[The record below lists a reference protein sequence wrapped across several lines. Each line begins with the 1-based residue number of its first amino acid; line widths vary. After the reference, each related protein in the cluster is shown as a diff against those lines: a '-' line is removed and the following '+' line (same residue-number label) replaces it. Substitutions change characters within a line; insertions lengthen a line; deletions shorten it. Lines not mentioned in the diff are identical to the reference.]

1 VIRGSLL
8 LVAGCLPLATPGEL
22 MRIIHLLKHGL
33 RDNGHVHVAVDLA
46 CAQADAGHDVVFAS
60 AGTSFGNVLRRHR
73 VQVVDLPLASN
84 VRDVLPT
91 VRALWALCRQFRP
104 DLIHAH
110 MMSSALL
117 AYPICKVRR
126 IPLVTTMHNSFDK
139 HSFLMRLGTVV
150 VAVSGAERDLLL
162 SRGYPARKVVTI
174 VNGPVDSPREE
185 PIADP
190 PALRTPSVMTL
201 SGLHPRKAV
210 DDVVTAFAD
219 VAAQHPAWHLNVVGS
234 GPQREELEAQ
244 AHHLGLDERIHFL
257 GPSTNPRQLLE
268 QTDIFATATLADP
281 CPLTIMEARA
291 AGCAI
296 VGTEVGGIPETLD
309 NGAAGLLVPTRD
321 PRAMADAFERLMDS
335 PELRSTLKQRAL
347 DGAPYY
353 RVQRMAEDHL
363 RLYGSLVR
371 TQGTG
376 TEAAPGRVE

>member
-1 VIRGSLL
+1 LL
-8 LVAGCLPLATPGEL
+8 LVVGCLPQATSGGL

-46 CAQADAGHDVVFAS
+46 CAQADAGHDVVFATG
-60 AGTSFGNVLRRHR
+60 GTSFGDVLRRHG
-73 VQVVDLPLASN
+73 VQVVDLPLASSLG
-84 VRDVLPT
+84 DVLPT
-91 VRALWALCRQFRP
+91 VRALWALCRRFRP

-150 VAVSGAERDLLL
+150 VAVSEAERKLLL

-185 PIADP
+185 PIDNP
-190 PALRTPSVMTL
+190 PVLRTPSVMTL

-219 VAAQHPAWHLNVVGS
+219 IAANHPAWHLNVVGS

-244 AHHLGLDERIHFL
+244 AHRLSLDDRIHFL

-268 QTDIFATATLADP
+268 QTEIFATATLADP

-309 NGAAGLLVPTRD
+309 NGAAGLLVPTRN
-321 PRAMADAFERLMDS
+321 PSAMAEALVRLMDS

-347 DGAPYY
+347 AGAPYY
-353 RVQRMAEDHL
+353 RVERMAEDHL
-363 RLYGSLVR
+363 RLYRSLMR
-371 TQGTG
+371 TRRAAA
-376 TEAAPGRVE
+376 EAAAA